1 MASKPKKLSRQRHEV
16 DYVAEANI
24 YLSGVGFENN
34 GAAMCHATYNGLT
47 AVLTPFPVMHGEG
60 VAFGLMLQLV
70 MEYTEAGKWDD
81 AEWKMVVDFYHS
93 VGLPT
98 KFSQIK
104 IDDPNDALLAKIAQ
118 AIDETP
124 NAHKMPFE
132 VNADKI
138 LAGLK
143 KVREMDI

>member
-1 MASKPKKLSRQRHEV
+1 
-16 DYVAEANI
+16 
-24 YLSGVGFENN
+24 
-34 GAAMCHATYNGLT
+34 
-47 AVLTPFPVMHGEG
+47 
-60 VAFGLMLQLV
+60 
-70 MEYTEAGKWDD
+70 
-81 AEWKMVVDFYHS
+81 MVVDFYHS

-124 NAHKMPFE
+124 NAHKMPFD